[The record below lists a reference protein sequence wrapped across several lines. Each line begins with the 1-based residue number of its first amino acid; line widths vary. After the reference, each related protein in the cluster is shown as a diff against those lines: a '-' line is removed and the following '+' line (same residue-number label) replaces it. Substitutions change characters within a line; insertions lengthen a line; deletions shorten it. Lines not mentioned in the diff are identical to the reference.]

1 MATIVHWVEQHK
13 KKDSHSHS
21 IINVDVGTLIVY
33 QSENV
38 VTRTEWV
45 FDCLTGDRG
54 LDNNHLS
61 KQIQQY
67 INKPTGCLTVNLLR
81 QGTDFRNKVLDEM
94 SKIPVGEVIS
104 YSELARKI
112 DSGARAVAGACRN
125 NPFPGIIPCHRVVSV
140 NGLGGY
146 AGETSGKFFE
156 IKKKL
161 LLLES
166 KLK

>member
-1 MATIVHWVEQHK
+1 MAVVVQWAERDKI
-13 KKDSHSHS
+13 KDSRS
-21 IINVDVGTLIVY
+21 IISVDVGTLIVY

-38 VTRTEWV
+38 VTKTEWV
-45 FDCLTGDRG
+45 FDDLTDDCR
-54 LDNNHLS
+54 LDNDDMC

-67 INKPTGCLTVNLLR
+67 INKPIKCLTLNLLR
-81 QGTDFRNKVLDEM
+81 QGSDFRNRVLLEIC
-94 SKIPVGEVIS
+94 KIPVGEVIS
-104 YSELARKI
+104 YSELAGKTN
-112 DSGARAVAGACRN
+112 SGARAVAGACRN

-146 AGETSGKFFE
+146 AGETSGNFFE
-156 IKKKL
+156 IKRKL